1 MEKILFR
8 TNPADTA
15 LGAVVL
21 LLVAVE
27 EVADPAVILAEEAV
41 ATLAALLGLLQKA
54 AAGALHLGHAEP
66 VQPVPLRAVVAQ
78 PAGVQLPAA
87 RRLQQ
92 AAQIGRAHV

>member
-8 TNPADTA
+8 TNPEEKSVSPRPVPSSPFPTRAGLGAGPGPRVPPAPHVPADTA

-41 ATLAALLGLLQKA
+41 ATLAALLGLPPHR
-54 AAGALHLGHAEP
+54 G
-66 VQPVPLRAVVAQ
+66 
-78 PAGVQLPAA
+78 
-87 RRLQQ
+87 
-92 AAQIGRAHV
+92 